1 MLSVMTALLYDTS
14 TELKPDSLLEF
25 GQMAAAPVGSL
36 TEMRGE
42 TSQDVKRRPFKN
54 PLASTFLTR
63 TLGCISDSS
72 SSF

>member
-1 MLSVMTALLYDTS
+1 MLSVMIVLLYDTP

-25 GQMAAAPVGSL
+25 GQMAAVPVGSL
-36 TEMRGE
+36 TEIRGE
-42 TSQDVKRRPFKN
+42 TSQDVKKRPFKN

-63 TLGCISDSS
+63 PLGFISDSS